1 MTRLPIVD
9 RPSPNA
15 GDRRPGPDGAPA
27 PIDMLVLHYTD
38 MESAEASLA
47 RLCDP
52 AAEVSAHYLID
63 EDGTIHRLVD
73 EEKRAWHAGL
83 AQWCGIADVN
93 SRSIGI
99 ELQNPGH
106 RLGYR
111 PFPEAQIAALIA
123 LARDILDRR
132 PIPARNVLGHSDVA
146 PDRKIDPGEL
156 LPWPRLAAEG
166 VGLFPGAPART
177 DRPIR
182 DILTE
187 IGYDP
192 AAEKAVE
199 AFQRRF
205 RPARIDGRADAET
218 TGLAAAYLGLC
229 EKDAEGSAGS

>member
-1 MTRLPIVD
+1 LTAPAIVES
-9 RPSPNA
+9 PSPNF
-15 GDRRPGPDGAPA
+15 GDRRPQTDGTPP

-38 MESAEASLA
+38 MESAAASLA

-63 EDGTIHRLVD
+63 EDGTIHRLVA

-83 AQWCGIADVN
+83 AHWRGVADVN

-111 PFPEAQIAALIA
+111 PFPEAQIEALIA
-123 LARDILDRR
+123 LARDILARR
-132 PIPARNVLGHSDVA
+132 PIPARNVLGHSDIA

-156 LPWPRLAAEG
+156 LPWPRLAAAG
-166 VGLFPGAPART
+166 IGLFPDAPAAGERS
-177 DRPIR
+177 IEEL
-182 DILTE
+182 LTL

-192 AAEKAVE
+192 HAEKAVD

-205 RPARIDGRADAET
+205 RPARIDGRADDET
-218 TGLAAAYLGLC
+218 IGLAAAYLALC
-229 EKDAEGSAGS
+229 QTAG

>member
-1 MTRLPIVD
+1 MTPPRLVE
-9 RPSPNA
+9 RPSANF
-15 GDRRPGPDGAPA
+15 GERRPGPDGAPA
-27 PIDMLVLHYTD
+27 PVDMLMLHYTD

-63 EDGTIHRLVD
+63 EDGAIFRLVE

-83 AQWCGIADVN
+83 AHWRGIADVN

-166 VGLFPGAPART
+166 VGLFPSAPAPT
-177 DRPIR
+177 ERPIR

-205 RPARIDGRADAET
+205 RPARVDGRADAET
-218 TGLAAAYLGLC
+218 TGLAAAYLALC
-229 EKDAEGSAGS
+229 EDARKGRR

>member
-1 MTRLPIVD
+1 MTAPAIVD
-9 RPSPNA
+9 SPSPNF
-15 GDRRPGPDGAPA
+15 GDRRPLPDGSPA

-38 MESAEASLA
+38 MESADASLA
-47 RLCDP
+47 RLTDP

-63 EDGTIHRLVD
+63 EDGAVHRLVD

-83 AQWCGIADVN
+83 AHWRGTADVN

-106 RLGYR
+106 SLGYR

-123 LARDILDRR
+123 LARDILARR

-146 PDRKIDPGEL
+146 PDRKVDPGEL
-156 LPWPRLAAEG
+156 LPWARLAAAG
-166 VGLFPGAPART
+166 VGLFPAAPTST
-177 DRPIR
+177 DRSIH
-182 DILTE
+182 DLLAE

-192 AAEKAVE
+192 GAKKVVD

-205 RPARIDGRADAET
+205 RPARIDGRVDAET
-218 TGLAAAYLGLC
+218 TGLAAAYLALC
-229 EKDAEGSAGS
+229 NEDAEREADA